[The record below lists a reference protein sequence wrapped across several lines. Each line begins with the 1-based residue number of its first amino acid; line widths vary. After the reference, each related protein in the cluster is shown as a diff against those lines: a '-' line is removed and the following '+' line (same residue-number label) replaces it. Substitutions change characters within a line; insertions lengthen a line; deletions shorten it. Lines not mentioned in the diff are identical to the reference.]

1 MNRLAA
7 LSLAALLAPSLG
19 LAADIKTITTADL
32 SARYKL
38 GKGDVVLIDSRGK
51 VEFEEGHIVGA
62 LLVPP
67 NQTTA
72 MLPAKAKDK
81 AGLVVFYCNGPTCT
95 RSRKAAKAALALGY
109 TNVGEYT
116 EGLPAWKEAKLPI
129 EGVPLPAF
137 ALPPGVPPKAAAAE
151 VASLTVID
159 IRDPEEFATF
169 HIKGA
174 RSAPLDE
181 LQRLLPELPKG
192 PLFLV
197 DHSGQRVKMA
207 GRLLAKLGRK
217 DLRWLDGGMVAWS
230 DAGLPTVD
238 K

>member
-1 MNRLAA
+1 MIRLAA
-7 LSLAALLAPSLG
+7 LCLAAALAPSLG
-19 LAADIKTITTADL
+19 LAADIKIINTADL

-38 GKGDVVLIDSRGK
+38 GKGDVVLIDSRGR

-62 LLVPP
+62 QQVPP
-67 NQTTA
+67 NSTTA

-95 RSRKAAKAALALGY
+95 RSRKAAKAAVALGY
-109 TNVGEYT
+109 SNVAEYT
-116 EGLPAWKEAKLPI
+116 EGLPGWQAAKLPVQ
-129 EGVPLPAF
+129 GTPLPPF
-137 ALPPGVPPKAAAAE
+137 NLPPGVVPKAAAAE
-151 VASLTVID
+151 VATLNVID

-174 RSAPLDE
+174 RSAPLDD
-181 LQRLLPELPKG
+181 LQKLLPELPKG

-207 GRLLAKLGRK
+207 ARLLAKLGRK